1 MPVDRPAA
9 AIPNESSGIHRLSE
23 TRFEVICIKDHRG
36 NRVGKL
42 NAYKQTITHMPKK
55 LYRIRKK
62 SRRSRFNRFLNDIF
76 TYTPFTGMVILL
88 VLLWLVFAAGMLLA
102 ERGVEGSSIVTYGNA
117 LYWGIAAFSTAGI
130 ADAPVS
136 GLAQLVGGVWIVIG
150 SVLFFGTV
158 VATVTTYFMR
168 PMQGPHKRIIDT
180 IEYNLEQLDKLDAD
194 ELDLLR
200 ETVDTLI
207 NHVENLKQKLV

>member
-1 MPVDRPAA
+1 LATVDRPAA
-9 AIPNESSGIHRLSE
+9 SIPNESIGKRQLCV
-23 TRFEVICIKDHRG
+23 TGFEVICIKDHGG
-36 NRVGKL
+36 NRVGESSID
-42 NAYKQTITHMPKK
+42 KQTITPMPKK
-55 LYRIRKK
+55 LDRIRNK

-76 TYTPFTGMVILL
+76 TYTPFTGMV
-88 VLLWLVFAAGMLLA
+88 LLA
-102 ERGVEGSSIVTYGNA
+102 ESGVEGSSIVTYGNA

-136 GLAQLVGGVWIVIG
+136 GLAQLVGGLWIVIG